1 MTDEIK
7 EFSFLVPMNTTTVL
21 SLSQEKG
28 EELKPP
34 TEDKTRA
41 VALIG
46 DRFYHGAFVSAV
58 ELEKAYKGWEN
69 TLHDINHQGT
79 THIQGL
85 TATSDILYFVGYNKN
100 VTYDNESKS
109 VSMDIEIDDNTQ
121 YAKAWHGYVSLC
133 EKAGQTPNVSVNF
146 RGKTKRVQAKELP
159 EGVNFSE
166 LGLKPTDYVD
176 YIYDIEPG
184 ALSTVYRGA
193 CSDSDGCGIGKCDCN
208 RNHTEEEINKEDALE
223 QEEKEALIEWLKENE
238 V

>member
-1 MTDEIK
+1 MSNDEVK
-7 EFSFLVPMNTTTVL
+7 EFSCQTTMFVKRTKDTKMDCADEQL
-21 SLSQEKG
+21 STSKSV
-28 EELKPP
+28 K
-34 TEDKTRA
+34 A
-41 VALIG
+41 VALVG
-46 DRFYHGAFVSAV
+46 DRFYHGAFVPAV

-109 VSMDIEIDDNTQ
+109 VSMDIEIDDETF
-121 YAKAWHGYVSLC
+121 YAKAWRGYVSLC

-193 CSDSDGCGIGKCDCN
+193 CSDSDGCGIGKCDCT
-208 RNHTEEEINKEDALE
+208 NHTEEEINDSDAKA
-223 QEEKEALIEWLKENE
+223 EEKEALIQWLKENE
-238 V
+238 KHD